1 MGWRQFNANQCER
14 AGPRLLYGLLRA
26 QSTRR
31 REVLGIAAFPRPG
44 AFNIAGSNR
53 REIPVPRT
61 RSNGGE
67 PVRWKVGRVVIF
79 QRPHPVERG
88 RREYY
93 I

>member
-1 MGWRQFNANQCER
+1 MRMEEVSGITN
-14 AGPRLLYGLLRA
+14 LLR
-26 QSTRR
+26 S
-31 REVLGIAAFPRPG
+31 G
-44 AFNIAGSNR
+44 ATNIFRSNR

-67 PVRWKVGRVVIF
+67 PVRWKVDRVVIF
-79 QRPHPVERG
+79 QRPHPVERV